1 MTPVTLE
8 ATISAPAYGT
18 AATNDAI
25 WATTPHGV
33 SRIDPATNQVVA
45 RIALGAGNDEI
56 DGITATKAAVWVA
69 DYDTSTVYRIDPKTG
84 AVNASIKVGDQPEGI
99 VANDDGVWVS
109 NHHGG
114 SVSRIDPAT
123 NQVVATVSVSPTG
136 EDGPYGIALGFGNV
150 WVGSGNIS
158 AVVRI
163 DAKTNQ
169 VLATIPVVSPL
180 YPGGLAATSDAIWV
194 SGAHVSTSVI
204 RIDPKT
210 NSVAATIDVG
220 GYNGS
225 PFAVADA
232 PWFPVYGTQQLGGI
246 VRINPATNQIDQSLG
261 LLPGFAGGGTSFA
274 DGSVWIVDESGNRP
288 IPAGSNTIARI
299 PLTALSSQ

>member
-1 MTPVTLE
+1 MTPVTLQ
-8 ATISAPAYGT
+8 ATISAPAYAT

-45 RIALGAGNDEI
+45 RIALGSGNDEI
-56 DGITATKAAVWVA
+56 DGITATKSAVWVV
-69 DYDTSTVYRIDPKTG
+69 DYDTSTVYRIDPKSG
-84 AVNASIKVGDQPEGI
+84 AVTATIRVGDQPEGI
-99 VANDDGVWVS
+99 VANELGVWVS

-114 SVSRIDPAT
+114 SVTRIDPAT
-123 NQVVATVSVSPTG
+123 NRVVATISVSPTG
-136 EDGPYGIALGFGNV
+136 EDGPYGIALGFGSV

-163 DAKTNQ
+163 DAETDKI
-169 VLATIPVVSPL
+169 LATIPVVSPL
-180 YPGGLAATSDAIWV
+180 YPGGLATTSDAIWV

-210 NSVAATIDVG
+210 NSVAATIDLG
-220 GYNGS
+220 GYTGS

-232 PWFPVYGTQQLGGI
+232 PWFPVYGSQQLGGI
-246 VRINPATNQIDQSLG
+246 ARINPATNRVDQSLG
-261 LLPGFAGGGTSFA
+261 LLPGFAGGGVSLA

-288 IPAGSNTIARI
+288 IPMGQNTIARI
-299 PLTALSSQ
+299 PLTAFSAR